1 MSLYIYIYIHIRGN
15 LSTKKVLLIYN
26 NNNLY
31 IKAHLPSF
39 ASECLT
45 LTILDY
51 GLCLQGVTSTC
62 YTDKTLQLCPFY
74 RLFKMAMAG

>member
-1 MSLYIYIYIHIRGN
+1 MSLYIYKVVTH
-15 LSTKKVLLIYN
+15 LQKKVLLIYNNDNN